1 MRFNF
6 LHKKD
11 DGRIFNE
18 RHCTVCGEK
27 VEYAD
32 LVRGYEYE
40 KGQYVTLTDED
51 LKSVH
56 PEATQSVEIV
66 EFVEL
71 DEINPM
77 YFDTPYYLE
86 PEKKGRHAYALLRE
100 SLREANKVGI
110 ARVVIRSREHLAALK
125 PNGEAL
131 VLELMHYADEMVAQ
145 SDFDFPALKE
155 NGRRAEL
162 KMAKMLIDSMTAA
175 KFEPEKFHDK
185 YREDVM
191 AMIEARIAGEEVAAP
206 EVKTAGRDQRRQLDG
221 RPAAQPRAIAQGRR
235 CRSGHGEGRTGG
247 KERRG
252 AQEDRRQRGQAAPEK
267 DRRLSHFSG
276 RVTCVRRSRW
286 SPVARCCSCARRCRR
301 NSPVNSPG
309 FSTRPTVSPTC
320 ARSRSARRARA
331 CKALPVRQR

>member
-1 MRFNF
+1 MAHAIWSGAINFGLVTIPVKLFTAVRSNDLRFNF

-40 KGQYVTLTDED
+40 KGHYVTLSDED
-51 LKSVH
+51 FKSVR

-71 DEINPM
+71 DQINPM

-131 VLELMHYADEMVAQ
+131 VLELMHFADELVAQ
-145 SDFDFPALKE
+145 SDFDFPELKE
-155 NGRRAEL
+155 KVAPAEL
-162 KMAKMLIDSMTAA
+162 KVAKMLIDTMSVEA
-175 KFEPEKFHDK
+175 FEPEKFTDEYKRKRHGHD
-185 YREDVM
+185 RR
-191 AMIEARIAGEEVAAP
+191 ARRRRGGHGARGQAP
-206 EVKTAGRDQRRQLDG
+206 GGHQRRQPDG
-221 RPAAQPRAIAQGRR
+221 RAAAQSRAEQTPR
-235 CRSGHGEGRTGG
+235 CVE
-247 KERRG
+247 
-252 AQEDRRQRGQAAPEK
+252 PE
-267 DRRLSHFSG
+267 SG
-276 RVTCVRRSRW
+276 RVKNGCQESG
-286 SPVARCCSCARRCRR
+286 A
-301 NSPVNSPG
+301 G
-309 FSTRPTVSPTC
+309 
-320 ARSRSARRARA
+320 
-331 CKALPVRQR
+331 RQTET